1 MLPWSFMTAFWI
13 ISPSM
18 CLVIRFY
25 LKRENQRRKQ
35 LLAEQGSESEGDEVL
50 DADGEIVK
58 VEGTD
63 LDQTDRQ
70 NLKFI
75 YPL

>member
-1 MLPWSFMTAFWI
+1 MFLI
-13 ISPSM
+13 
-18 CLVIRFY
+18 IRFY
-25 LKRENQRRKQ
+25 LNCENKRREQ
-35 LLAEQGSESEGDEVL
+35 LLADQGSESEREEVI
-50 DADGEIVK
+50 DTGSEIVK
-58 VEGTD
+58 IGGGD

>member
-1 MLPWSFMTAFWI
+1 
-13 ISPSM
+13 M